1 MHNYEYCFLHKF
13 QNAEDF
19 RNNYLNTAFIVLPA
33 FEYESMDNLNQLI
46 KKIKKKGFDDES
58 EKETINEKKLL
69 DNYIKF
75 KQELQ
80 TNHDISLKLMKKDN
94 NIVNYYD
101 CFQLMHLK
109 SGNFLE
115 YKRNNKDLNTYI
127 QLSSSMSKRTIFRF
141 IPSFEY
147 QTENSTN
154 VFFFLSV
161 QIACGEKRNNEE
173 K

>member
-1 MHNYEYCFLHKF
+1 MDIKIGYKRDYITYGTVVSLMLDYSKPNETANIPENPADFEKRFNQNNKDNFVSYLTSKEFLFTHGVFNEYCFLHKF

-58 EKETINEKKLL
+58 ENETINEKKLL

-101 CFQLMHLK
+101 CFQLK
-109 SGNFLE
+109 
-115 YKRNNKDLNTYI
+115 
-127 QLSSSMSKRTIFRF
+127 
-141 IPSFEY
+141 
-147 QTENSTN
+147 
-154 VFFFLSV
+154 
-161 QIACGEKRNNEE
+161 
-173 K
+173 